1 VSQDYS
7 FQHLEDSKET
17 NGMIYVYMAASE
29 LILKELEDKFLIR
42 DLNMHKT
49 DMLYWKSH
57 RLGSWL

>member
-1 VSQDYS
+1 
-7 FQHLEDSKET
+7 
-17 NGMIYVYMAASE
+17 MIYVYMAASE